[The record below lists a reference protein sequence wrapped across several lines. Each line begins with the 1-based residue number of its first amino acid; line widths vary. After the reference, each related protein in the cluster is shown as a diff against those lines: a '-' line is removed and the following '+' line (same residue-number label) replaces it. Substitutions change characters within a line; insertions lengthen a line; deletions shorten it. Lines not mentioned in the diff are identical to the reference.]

1 MAKTHAFPGH
11 APNPLSCFTCQS
23 RSRSEWCVLS
33 DEDLDLLDQAKV
45 TKTYRPGQIIIA
57 QGDPCRGI
65 YCIESGT
72 VALRKTDAEGNS
84 ALVRLAHAGQT
95 FGYRTYFGRGEFT
108 SSAEALEPCTICL
121 IETPSLRRLL
131 DHNPALGF
139 KFLEHLAHDLAN
151 AEETILQ
158 NVSLPVRT
166 RLAHL
171 LLTLKD
177 RYGSVDDAGTLVISL
192 PMRRQDIAD
201 LLGTRAETIARTIR
215 TLEQDQVANFSGR
228 RVMIPDL
235 DNLLDEID
243 PVDH

>member
-65 YCIESGT
+65 YCIGSGT
-72 VALRKTDAEGNS
+72 VALRKTDAE
-84 ALVRLAHAGQT
+84 
-95 FGYRTYFGRGEFT
+95 
-108 SSAEALEPCTICL
+108 ALEPCTICF
-121 IETPSLRRLL
+121 IETPSLCRLL
-131 DHNPALGF
+131 DHNPTLGF

-215 TLEQDQVANFSGR
+215 TLEQDQVASFSGR